1 MEVFLNVIQALS
13 DSRFW
18 LMPLIL
24 FCVIVMLVVEITTA
38 IQEGI
43 DDEL

>member
-1 MEVFLNVIQALS
+1 MENFLNVIQALS

-24 FCVIVMLVVEITTA
+24 FCVIIIAAMEITTMVKEE
-38 IQEGI
+38 IN
-43 DDEL
+43 DDL

>member
-1 MEVFLNVIQALS
+1 MENFLNVIQALS

-24 FCVIVMLVVEITTA
+24 FCVTIILAVEITTMVK
-38 IQEGI
+38 EEI
-43 DDEL
+43 DDKL